1 MPVLQFLQPSLQ
13 LWTSEQFSWF
23 RTSHFCSLSRTLN
36 SVHAFKL
43 PQIPKMLPK
52 SRPRQVFKPHPSIF
66 SPFCRSIARLAS
78 AYKVKRQIQN
88 RKFHQKSSPS
98 SSGGKVN
105 HKVGMDKR
113 EPYGSSDEEEFE
125 GTIQADFAFFDP
137 KSDDFHGVKGLLM
150 TYLDH
155 REWDISGFADLIL
168 SQTTVGTIVKTE
180 EEDTPYS
187 VVTALNLGRYKDHK
201 CIKELTDF
209 LLKVCKDKDIL
220 GNLRSFFKEQ
230 MQSVGLLVSQ
240 RVVNLPPQLLPPL
253 YDALF
258 DEISWATEDERTEEL
273 RRSFCLKHYLL
284 LTRIYEQKAA
294 VRRLQYLLR
303 QRMKS
308 FTSSVPGPL
317 SSHCA
322 LSNLQTKS

>member
-1 MPVLQFLQPSLQ
+1 M
-13 LWTSEQFSWF
+13 T
-23 RTSHFCSLSRTLN
+23 
-36 SVHAFKL
+36 
-43 PQIPKMLPK
+43 
-52 SRPRQVFKPHPSIF
+52 RQVFIKPHPSIF
-66 SPFCRSIARLAS
+66 SPFCRSVARLAS
-78 AYKVKRQIQN
+78 AYKVKRQIQI
-88 RKFHQKSSPS
+88 RKLHQKSSPNS
-98 SSGGKVN
+98 SECSKSNLSLGGKVN
-105 HKVGMDKR
+105 HKVGTDKR

-125 GTIQADFAFFDP
+125 GTVQADFAFFDP

-155 REWDISGFADLIL
+155 QEWDISGFADLIL
-168 SQTTVGTIVKTE
+168 SQTTVGTIIKIE
-180 EEDTPYS
+180 EDDTPYS

-209 LLKVCKDKDIL
+209 LLKACKDKDIL

-230 MQSVGLLVSQ
+230 MQNVGLLVSQ

-284 LTRIYEQKAA
+284 LTRIYEHMNGGKKKGSSKEATIFIKAEDEIFY
-294 VRRLQYLLR
+294 Q
-303 QRMKS
+303 
-308 FTSSVPGPL
+308 L
-317 SSHCA
+317 SSWSFKFPLRIEQLANEEVDGFSHGC
-322 LSNLQTKS
+322 